1 MKFTVD
7 ENLPLNLADL
17 LRQAGHEVIALPGH
31 HEAGE
36 RDALLIR
43 SCQQDESILVTLD
56 VDFADI
62 RSYPPSDYPGIIVF
76 RVNRLDRPYL
86 LYLFERAMA
95 LLSQEPIKNRLWI
108 IEETQVRIRE

>member
-7 ENLPLNLADL
+7 ENLPLDFVEL
-17 LRQAGHEVIALPGH
+17 LRQAGHDAIALTEQ

-43 SCQQDESILVTLD
+43 SCQQDKSILVTLD

-62 RSYPPSDYPGIIVF
+62 RSYPPAEYPGMIVF
-76 RVNRLDRPYL
+76 RVNRLDKPYL
-86 LYLFERAMA
+86 LYLFERAIS
-95 LLSQEPIKNRLWI
+95 LLLTEPLEHRLWI
-108 IEETQVRIRE
+108 IEETQIRIRE

>member
-7 ENLPLNLADL
+7 ENLPIDLAEL
-17 LRQAGHEVIALPGH
+17 LRQAGHDVVTLSDH
-31 HEAGE
+31 HDAGE

-62 RSYPPSDYPGIIVF
+62 RSYPPSEYPGIIVF
-76 RVNRLDRPYL
+76 RVNRLDKPYL
-86 LYLFERAMA
+86 LYLFERAIA
-95 LLSQEPIKNRLWI
+95 LLSQEPIEKRLWI
-108 IEETQVRIRE
+108 VEETQVRIRE

>member
-1 MKFTVD
+1 M
-7 ENLPLNLADL
+7 NY
-17 LRQAGHEVIALPGH
+17 LRQAGHDVIVLIDH

-43 SCQQDESILVTLD
+43 FCQQDESILVTLD

-62 RSYPPSDYPGIIVF
+62 RSYPPSEYPGIIVF
-76 RVNRLDRPYL
+76 RVNRLDKPYL
-86 LYLFERAMA
+86 LYLFERVIA
-95 LLSQEPIKNRLWI
+95 LLSQEPIEKRLWI

>member
-7 ENLPLNLADL
+7 ENLPLDLANLL
-17 LRQAGHEVIALPGH
+17 QQAGHDVIALSDH

-43 SCQQDESILVTLD
+43 SCQQNESILVTLD

-76 RVNRLDRPYL
+76 RVNRLDKPYL
-86 LYLFERAMA
+86 LYLFERVID
-95 LLSQEPIKNRLWI
+95 LLPQEPIEKRLWI

>member
-7 ENLPLNLADL
+7 ENLPLALADL
-17 LRQAGHEVIALPGH
+17 LRQAGHNAIALAEH

-43 SCQQDESILVTLD
+43 SCQQDQSILVTLD

-76 RVNRLDRPYL
+76 RVNRLDKPYL
-86 LYLFERAMA
+86 VYLFERVIA
-95 LLSQEPIKNRLWI
+95 LLLQEPIEKRLWV